1 MFHVTLTQE
10 QAEPY
15 WEQSEILGQLM
26 HKWQHQ
32 KWLSE
37 IDLRRI
43 LCCLQN
49 MRMLC
54 NSTFLFD
61 KRTHHSPKL
70 EEFRE
75 IIRELTVEENRKVVV
90 FSEYERMTFLAGE
103 ELRKMGIGF
112 VSLHGG
118 VPSRKRGALIE
129 KVQGQPN
136 CQVFLSTDAG
146 GVGLN
151 LQAASAVI
159 NFEPPWNPARLE
171 QRIGRVHRLGQANPV
186 QVIHFLTEKTIE
198 ERVWETLHLKK
209 PLFDGVFDSPVSE
222 VSFAKLGR
230 KSVLQQVKEIFANQP
245 RRPTPIIDTPP
256 SQAIRVG
263 ETTTSAP
270 AAQSAVEPPS
280 SSVPASGEDGV
291 GAVERAAVGL
301 AKAGLAFLQSIASEF
316 KNCATAPGQQSHAA
330 VSSLFSRHPQ
340 TNQPMLAVP
349 LPQSFTAERITRAV
363 VQFLSALEEHA

>member
-1 MFHVTLTQE
+1 
-10 QAEPY
+10 
-15 WEQSEILGQLM
+15 
-26 HKWQHQ
+26 
-32 KWLSE
+32 
-37 IDLRRI
+37 
-43 LCCLQN
+43 

-90 FSEYERMTFLAGE
+90 FSEYERMTFLVGE

-129 KVQGQPN
+129 AFQSQPN
-136 CQVFLSTDAG
+136 CRVFLSTDAG

-186 QVIHFLTEKTIE
+186 QVIHFLTENTIE

-209 PLFDGVFDSPVSE
+209 SLFAGVFDSPVSE

-245 RRPTPIIDTPP
+245 GRPKPIIDTPP
-256 SQAIRVG
+256 PQAIRVG
-263 ETTTSAP
+263 A
-270 AAQSAVEPPS
+270 
-280 SSVPASGEDGV
+280 
-291 GAVERAAVGL
+291 
-301 AKAGLAFLQSIASEF
+301 
-316 KNCATAPGQQSHAA
+316 H
-330 VSSLFSRHPQ
+330 
-340 TNQPMLAVP
+340 M
-349 LPQSFTAERITRAV
+349 
-363 VQFLSALEEHA
+363 ALKT